1 MNFLGVGPFELL
13 LVMIIA
19 TIVLGPE
26 RMAETGRLLGRYYA
40 QYRNRWQKDV
50 DEMTRELRRELAIL
64 QQELDQVRQVA
75 ENEVKAAQSLLDDAV
90 SIDIASE
97 ALPDDSAEPAAKPL
111 DEADEQVRLIKDNQ
125 VPLTETET
133 NEVEQ

>member
-1 MNFLGVGPFELL
+1 MNLLGVGPFELL
-13 LVMIIA
+13 LIMIIA

-40 QYRNRWQKDV
+40 QYRSRWQKDV
-50 DEMTRELRRELAIL
+50 DEMTRELRRELTVL

-75 ENEVKAAQSLLDDAV
+75 EGEFKVAQSMLEDV
-90 SIDIASE
+90 TSIDIAAD
-97 ALPDDSAEPAAKPL
+97 ALPNDSAAPATETPDTAEEPA
-111 DEADEQVRLIKDNQ
+111 RS
-125 VPLTETET
+125 TETTT

>member
-13 LVMIIA
+13 LIMIIA

-26 RMAETGRLLGRYYA
+26 RMAETGRVLGRYYA
-40 QYRNRWQKDV
+40 QYRTRWQKDV
-50 DEMTRELRRELAIL
+50 DEMTRELRRELQML

-75 ENEVKAAQSLLDDAV
+75 EGEIKIAQSLLDDAV
-90 SIDIASE
+90 NIDAAPE
-97 ALPDDSAEPAAKPL
+97 ALPDDSAEAIKPP
-111 DEADEQVRLIKDNQ
+111 DAADEQARLI
-125 VPLTETET
+125 ETET

>member
-13 LVMIIA
+13 LVLIIA

-26 RMAETGRLLGRYYA
+26 RMAETGRVLGRYYA
-40 QYRNRWQKDV
+40 QYRTRWQKDV
-50 DEMTRELRRELAIL
+50 DEMTRELRRELQML

-75 ENEVKAAQSLLDDAV
+75 EGEIKIAQSLLDDAV
-90 SIDIASE
+90 SINTAPE
-97 ALPDDSAEPAAKPL
+97 ALPDDKAEAIKPP
-111 DEADEQVRLIKDNQ
+111 DAADEQARLI
-125 VPLTETET
+125 ETET

>member
-40 QYRNRWQKDV
+40 QYRTRWQKDV
-50 DEMTRELRRELAIL
+50 DEMTRELRRELAVL

-75 ENEVKAAQSLLDDAV
+75 EGEFKAAQAV
-90 SIDIASE
+90 FEDVASIDIAAE
-97 ALPDDSAEPAAKPL
+97 ALRPDDSAELVAKTP
-111 DEADEQVRLIKDNQ
+111 DAADEQARSI
-125 VPLTETET
+125 EIET